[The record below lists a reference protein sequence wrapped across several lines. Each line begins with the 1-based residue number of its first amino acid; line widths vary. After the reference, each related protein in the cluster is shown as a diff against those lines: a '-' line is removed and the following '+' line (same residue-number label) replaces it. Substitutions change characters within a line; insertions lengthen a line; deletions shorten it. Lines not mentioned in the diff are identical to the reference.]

1 VALLEPVADA
11 IDYAHRAGVIHRDIK
26 PANIMVQPDGQPKLM
41 DFGVARLET
50 SIVTAPGHFFGS
62 PSYMAPEQ
70 ITRSEATARSDL
82 FSLAVVAYEALTGQR
97 PFLGDSVTAI
107 IYQVVN
113 GAHEA
118 PTTLVPELPAAFDDV
133 FQRAL
138 AKRPEQRFGSALA
151 LVRALQGEASD
162 PVPDEALPGLDLAG
176 MLGLD
181 GAPAPLAA
189 APRPAAGAV
198 ETLEIGAV
206 SEAVPRTRG
215 SLWMAL
221 GLMAALML
229 AGLLAVVRV
238 SPPATV
244 AVAASG
250 LAVESDPSGAEVWLD
265 DARAGQAPVVL
276 SQLAPGPHRVRV
288 MREGFAPAEV
298 MLQVADGMGLVPLR
312 FALSGV
318 TSPVDVQT
326 DPGVIV
332 RIDGQEIGRAPLPPV
347 HVSPGVHELRL
358 ERRGFVSQRHALLA
372 RAGEPLTISARLLPA
387 PAEVADAEP
396 PPPTLAALP
405 APVVVAATAAPV
417 APPRPLRSDAARYPD
432 AARRLQLEGSVLV
445 EATVEHDGRVSDV
458 RVLESAGSM
467 LDDAVV
473 ATVRRWEFEPGRQ
486 EGRPVRSFWRYRQTF
501 RPR

>member
-1 VALLEPVADA
+1 
-11 IDYAHRAGVIHRDIK
+11 
-26 PANIMVQPDGQPKLM
+26 
-41 DFGVARLET
+41 
-50 SIVTAPGHFFGS
+50 
-62 PSYMAPEQ
+62 MAPEQ

-113 GAHEA
+113 GAHPA
-118 PTTLVPELPAAFDDV
+118 PSTLAPDLPPTFDDV

-151 LVRALQGEASD
+151 LLRALKGEAFEA
-162 PVPDEALPGLDLAG
+162 VPAEELPDLDLAS

-181 GAPAPLAA
+181 GTPEGAAARPAP
-189 APRPAAGAV
+189 GAV

-206 SEAVPRTRG
+206 SAAVTRRRR
-215 SLWMAL
+215 SLWIAL
-221 GLMAALML
+221 GLMAVLL
-229 AGLLAVVRV
+229 AASLLAVVRI
-238 SPPATV
+238 PPSVPALTV
-244 AVAASG
+244 ATAG
-250 LAVESDPSGAEVWLD
+250 RAVESDPSGAEVWLD
-265 DARAGQAPVVL
+265 DARAGLAPVVL
-276 SQLAPGPHRVRV
+276 SQLQPGPHRLRV
-288 MREGFAPAEV
+288 VREGFAPAEV

-326 DPGVIV
+326 DPGVTV
-332 RIDGQEIGRAPLPPV
+332 RIDGQEIGRTPLPPV

-358 ERRGFVSQRHALLA
+358 ERRGFLPQRHALLA
-372 RAGEPLTISARLLPA
+372 RAGEPLTIAARLQPA
-387 PAEVADAEP
+387 PAQVADAEP

-417 APPRPLRSDAARYPD
+417 TPPRPLRNAAARYPEE
-432 AARRLQLEGSVLV
+432 ARRLQLAGSVLV

-458 RVLESAGSM
+458 RVLESAGSV

-473 ATVRRWEFEPGRQ
+473 TTVRRWEFDPGRQ